1 MIQIYELKP
10 LINYIS
16 EILSPQSKIIVM
28 GNREIIVKCFGSV
41 YYFTIKDNGLAYLF
55 SEREWEDVKHLY
67 EQGEDYD

>member
-16 EILSPQSKIIVM
+16 EILSPQSEVIGM
-28 GNREIIVKCFGSV
+28 ANREVIVKCFTRV
-41 YYFTIKDNGLAYLF
+41 YYFIIEYNGLAFLH

-67 EQGEDYD
+67 EQGEDCD

>member
-16 EILSPQSKIIVM
+16 EILSPQSEVIVM
-28 GNREIIVKCFGSV
+28 GNREIVVRCFARV
-41 YYFTIKDNGLAYLF
+41 YYFIIEDSGLAFLH